1 MNLEHMFVSFQD
13 FVGKTR
19 NFSAG
24 VVARFGREE
33 GYIEHGILTIR
44 GNLTLKIC
52 SLVNCYSLV
61 KTELLHFSD
70 CDIFVDGRNK
80 EKRVGKLETN

>member
-33 GYIEHGILTIR
+33 GYTKHRKFGHKWNWILEF
-44 GNLTLKIC
+44 C
-52 SLVNCYSLV
+52 SLMNC
-61 KTELLHFSD
+61 
-70 CDIFVDGRNK
+70 
-80 EKRVGKLETN
+80 

>member
-61 KTELLHFSD
+61 KNGTFAFFGL
-70 CDIFVDGRNK
+70 
-80 EKRVGKLETN
+80 

>member
-1 MNLEHMFVSFQD
+1 MNLENVFVSFQD

-33 GYIEHGILTIR
+33 GYTKHRKFGHKWNWILEF
-44 GNLTLKIC
+44 C
-52 SLVNCYSLV
+52 SLMNC
-61 KTELLHFSD
+61 
-70 CDIFVDGRNK
+70 
-80 EKRVGKLETN
+80 

>member
-1 MNLEHMFVSFQD
+1 MNLERVFVSFQD

-24 VVARFGREE
+24 VVARFSREE
-33 GYIEHGILTIR
+33 GYIEHGILDLR

-52 SLVNCYSLV
+52 SLVNCYSPV
-61 KTELLHFSD
+61 GTEH
-70 CDIFVDGRNK
+70 CIFRTVTYSWMGGIRRR
-80 EKRVGKLETN
+80 E

>member
-1 MNLEHMFVSFQD
+1 MNLEHVFVSFQD

-33 GYIEHGILTIR
+33 GYIEHGILDIR

-52 SLVNCYSLV
+52 SLVNCYSPV
-61 KTELLHFSD
+61 KTEH
-70 CDIFVDGRNK
+70 CIFWTVTYSWMGGIRRR
-80 EKRVGKLETN
+80 E